1 MAKNA
6 DILKVYVRLLLS
18 ERDEFFT
25 GKMTQRAQKEN
36 RRETPRCK
44 ENILPRWGSLYST
57 FTHTIKIVKYIFTLL
72 LQTRAVDIF
81 GA

>member
-36 RRETPRCK
+36 RRINTKVQRKYFTPV
-44 ENILPRWGSLYST
+44 G
-57 FTHTIKIVKYIFTLL
+57 FTL
-72 LQTRAVDIF
+72 QHFHSHHKNSKIYFHIIATNSS
-81 GA
+81 G

>member
-1 MAKNA
+1 M
-6 DILKVYVRLLLS
+6 RLLLS

-36 RRETPRCK
+36 RRINTKVQRKYFTPM
-44 ENILPRWGSLYST
+44 G
-57 FTHTIKIVKYIFTLL
+57 FTLQHFHSTIKIVKYI